1 MSKPA
6 PLAAVEALA
15 PEIAAQGDAIEAGRR
30 LPPELAR
37 RLAEAG
43 LFGVC
48 VPARY
53 GGGELSAADVVRVIE
68 TVSRAD
74 GAAGWCVM
82 IGATTGMLA
91 ASLSEAWAKE
101 IYGSNPRVI
110 TGGVTAPA
118 GTAEPTAG
126 GHFVSGRW
134 TFGSGCQ
141 HSDWIVGGTR
151 MPGAAGGPG
160 SAGTGSDGA
169 DAHLM
174 FFPRA
179 DVLIHDTWHS
189 SGLRGTGSHDFEVR
203 RGFVPEGRSVLL
215 GGRPRVTG
223 PLYQFPTLGLLALG
237 VCAVALGIGRRAL
250 DEFVAL
256 AGAKTPTGSARTLAH
271 RAVVQRQVGE
281 GEAALRSARAY
292 VFDAIGAAWEVAAR
306 GDALPGP
313 AKNDL
318 RLAAANAAWR
328 AAQAVDLVYHAGGGS
343 SVYAS
348 SPLQR
353 CFRDVHVATQHIM
366 VAQPMFEVCGRALL
380 GLPSDRGGA

>member
-1 MSKPA
+1 VSTPA
-6 PLAAVEALA
+6 PLAAAHALA
-15 PEIAAQGDAIEAGRR
+15 PEIAARGEEIESGRR
-30 LPPELAR
+30 LPPELAAR
-37 RLAEAG
+37 FAEGG

-53 GGGELSAADVVRVIE
+53 GGSELAAADVVRVIE
-68 TVSRAD
+68 AVARAD

-91 ASLSEAWAKE
+91 ASLPEGWAKE
-101 IYGSNPRVI
+101 IYGANPRVV

-118 GTAEPTAG
+118 GVAEPADG
-126 GHFVSGRW
+126 GHLVTGRW

-151 MPGAAGGPG
+151 MPGASGG
-160 SAGTGSDGA
+160 GSDGA

-174 FFPRA
+174 FFPRSE
-179 DVLIHDTWHS
+179 VTIHDTWHS

-203 RGFVPEGRSVLL
+203 RVFVPEGRSVLL

-250 DEFVAL
+250 DEFAAL
-256 AGAKTPTGSARTLAH
+256 AAAKTPTGSARPLAQ

-281 GEAALRSARAY
+281 AEAALRSARAY

-306 GDALPGP
+306 GDALPG
-313 AKNDL
+313 ALKNDL

-328 AAQAVDLVYHAGGGS
+328 AAQAVDLVYHAGGGT
-343 SVYAS
+343 SVYAT

-366 VAQPMFEVCGRALL
+366 VAQPIFEVCGRALL
-380 GLPSDRGGA
+380 GLPSERGGG